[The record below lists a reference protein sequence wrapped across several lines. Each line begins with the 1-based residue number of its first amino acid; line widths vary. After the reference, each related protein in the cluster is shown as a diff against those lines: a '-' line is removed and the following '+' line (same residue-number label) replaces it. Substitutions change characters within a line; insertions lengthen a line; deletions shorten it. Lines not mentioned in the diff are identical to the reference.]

1 MFFFSTELN
10 LCFDCIILLFLS
22 NHTCPRTLRTDL
34 VYIYAES
41 ETWMTSIPHT
51 HTTHYTP
58 NIWLRYSIKILFISI
73 TYTRNAGHV
82 LQEMYV
88 LHNVYVDE
96 LKQQK

>member
-1 MFFFSTELN
+1 LTVSFYYFYL
-10 LCFDCIILLFLS
+10 IILVHELYELTS
-22 NHTCPRTLRTDL
+22 YI
-34 VYIYAES
+34 YIYAES
-41 ETWMTSIPHT
+41 ETWMTIIPHT
-51 HTTHYTP
+51 HTTQYTP